1 MKEERQEAN
10 VRGVI
15 MWKGEK
21 MGKGYIGRKEEGRSG
36 VGGEGVKR
44 QSRLQQREDKRMKTT
59 NLSLICV

>member
-21 MGKGYIGRKEEGRSG
+21 MGKGYIGREG
-36 VGGEGVKR
+36 VG
-44 QSRLQQREDKRMKTT
+44 
-59 NLSLICV
+59 